1 MNNALILDNLNIKS
15 NDNITSVP
23 RFSKQTYIT
32 LYQHP
37 ERNSIYIIRY
47 KKIIINKERYE
58 QPIVIRQSALHS
70 GLAY

>member
-15 NDNITSVP
+15 NDNIAFVSG
-23 RFSKQTYIT
+23 FFKQTHIT
-32 LYQHP
+32 FYQNP

-58 QPIVIRQSALHS
+58 QPIVISQSALHS
-70 GLAY
+70 RLAY

>member
-15 NDNITSVP
+15 NDNITSVS
-23 RFSKQTYIT
+23 RFSKQTHIT
-32 LYQHP
+32 FYQYP

-70 GLAY
+70 RLAY

>member
-15 NDNITSVP
+15 DDNIASVT
-23 RFSKQTYIT
+23 RFPKQTHIT
-32 LYQHP
+32 SCQHS

-70 GLAY
+70 RLAY